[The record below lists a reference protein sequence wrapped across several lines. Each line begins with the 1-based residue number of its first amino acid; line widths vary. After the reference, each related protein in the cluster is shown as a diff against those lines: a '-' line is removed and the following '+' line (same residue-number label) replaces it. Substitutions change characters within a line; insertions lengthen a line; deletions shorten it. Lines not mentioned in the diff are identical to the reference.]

1 MYQLLLEKLD
11 ANSHSMDDPKFNH
24 YSSEL
29 YNIFL
34 EGEWKTFRPIFPES
48 FRQLQHDLNAA
59 FNHMENSVPDN
70 SIDISLD
77 MKHLSAIIEQYDNLK
92 TILSNYH
99 QYASLFIQMILFQ
112 KICLLGI
119 ISIQNKKLTY
129 QSQDVLN
136 FLDKKIRFS
145 QSFIAKEWEVDNDT
159 LSKWFEIQYGTNIFA
174 NRKKIKLSEY
184 ISIFKDLFILEEH
197 MTDSTS
203 GHLIE
208 ADLMDFYNSL
218 ALKGKTY
225 SKKDI
230 IEECFNP
237 EEKLS
242 THQYEQARIALEKR
256 FSFYSHVNKYPVS
269 IAFQMI
275 SELKKIC

>member
-11 ANSHSMDDPKFNH
+11 ANSYATDDPKFTH

-34 EGEWKTFRPIFPES
+34 EGDWKIFRSSFPES
-48 FRQLQHDLNAA
+48 FSQLQHDLNAA
-59 FNHMENSVPDN
+59 FNQIENSVHDN
-70 SIDISLD
+70 SIDINLD
-77 MKHLSAIIEQYDNLK
+77 MKNLSAIIEQYDNLNAML
-92 TILSNYH
+92 LSYP
-99 QYASLFIQMILFQ
+99 QYANLFIQMILFQ
-112 KICLLGI
+112 KICIFSI

-129 QSQDVLN
+129 QSQDVLK
-136 FLDKKIRFS
+136 FLDKKIQFS

-184 ISIFKDLFILEEH
+184 ILIFKDFFILQEH
-197 MTDSTS
+197 KTDNTAT
-203 GHLIE
+203 HLIE
-208 ADLMDFYNSL
+208 VDLMDFYNSL

-225 SKKDI
+225 SKRDI

-237 EEKLS
+237 DEEVS
-242 THQYEQARIALEKR
+242 THQYEQAKIALENR

-269 IAFQMI
+269 IAFQLI